1 MEKYFEKFPTVDY
14 NGYTAKNI
22 MLRTK
27 ILDKVYNNPKNFNF
41 YELQG
46 SSRPDNVAYNVY
58 DDQYFSWLVYLSN
71 NIVDP
76 YYDWFFGEYEFD
88 QYILKKYGSYDNA
101 QGKVAYWSNNWYDD
115 QNTLSV
121 FYYNNTLADYAKKYY
136 EPVFGGNTILEYRR
150 KEDDWIVNTNQIWE
164 LTVTADIS
172 LALDDKVT
180 IANSSS
186 FNVANGQVLFANSS
200 LIRIHQVFGSPNVNT
215 GTVTYGSNTANV
227 TATTLLARNIP
238 LEEQSFWS
246 PVTYYDVEDI
256 KNAGK
261 KLIKVVSPELSL
273 QTALELQRAL
283 NP

>member
-1 MEKYFEKFPTVDY
+1 
-14 NGYTAKNI
+14 
-22 MLRTK
+22 
-27 ILDKVYNNPKNFNF
+27 
-41 YELQG
+41 
-46 SSRPDNVAYNVY
+46 
-58 DDQYFSWLVYLSN
+58 
-71 NIVDP
+71 
-76 YYDWFFGEYEFD
+76 
-88 QYILKKYGSYDNA
+88 
-101 QGKVAYWSNNWYDD
+101 
-115 QNTLSV
+115 
-121 FYYNNTLADYAKKYY
+121 
-136 EPVFGGNTILEYRR
+136 VFGGNTILEYRR